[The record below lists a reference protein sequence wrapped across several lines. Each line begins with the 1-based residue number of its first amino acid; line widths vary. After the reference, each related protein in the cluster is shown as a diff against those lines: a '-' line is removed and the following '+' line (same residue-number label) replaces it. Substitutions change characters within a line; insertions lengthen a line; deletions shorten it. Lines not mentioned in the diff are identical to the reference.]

1 MELINWSWGV
11 QKDGRFLY
19 VESVKNGFLP
29 TTRRLVQDAIE
40 KLRISECPFNNLPE
54 KKAALRWVEKNAQAA
69 SVKPKI

>member
-1 MELINWSWGV
+1 MRV

-54 KKAALRWVEKNAQAA
+54 KKAALRWDREKCA
-69 SVKPKI
+69 SCVGEA

>member
-1 MELINWSWGV
+1 
-11 QKDGRFLY
+11 

-54 KKAALRWVEKNAQAA
+54 KKAALRWDREKCA
-69 SVKPKI
+69 SCVGEA